1 MAVTT
6 IPTAGIA
13 DDAVTAAKATGFGK
27 IGQVVQG
34 TTTTSVT
41 ITSSTY
47 VDTGLSASITPSST
61 SSKILVMVDQLFYL
75 DSNDGSIENSGRLK
89 ILRDST
95 NIFETPSSS
104 DIRVTAEHAP
114 NNELRLGKRTNVIML
129 DSPSSTSAL
138 TYKTQGNKTNG
149 NSVQVNKSGS
159 EAHIILMEVLT

>member
-1 MAVTT
+1 MTSLIKVDT
-6 IPTAGIA
+6 IQTSSGGTPTASSLGIGG
-13 DDAVTAAKATGFGK
+13 VGK

-34 TTTTSVT
+34 TTTTGVT

-104 DIRVTAEHAP
+104 DIRITAEHAP
-114 NNELRLGKRTNVIML
+114 NLELRLGKRMNVIML
-129 DSPSSTSAL
+129 DN
-138 TYKTQGNKTNG
+138 Y
-149 NSVQVNKSGS
+149 
-159 EAHIILMEVLT
+159 